1 MGLNLFRP
9 YFNNYSIS
17 VHNSQNCFYVHFF
30 NPSVHNYMIFIYLQ
44 SLFTT
49 QRVCLKQND
58 DQLPVGCQ
66 LSWQSTAPVSQR
78 SWVQIPYGLEF
89 FSGLISTTSL
99 VVYITAMI
107 VSVFVK
113 WILALKQYIS
123 LNTTHA
129 NMCTILRMLFQPSF
143 ASIGRCQLS
152 VKKKPCN
159 FSANSQNF
167 DQFLAFHQPHPYT
180 ESEYALAFCISQ
192 TE

>member
-143 ASIGRCQLS
+143 ASIG
-152 VKKKPCN
+152 
-159 FSANSQNF
+159 
-167 DQFLAFHQPHPYT
+167 
-180 ESEYALAFCISQ
+180 
-192 TE
+192 